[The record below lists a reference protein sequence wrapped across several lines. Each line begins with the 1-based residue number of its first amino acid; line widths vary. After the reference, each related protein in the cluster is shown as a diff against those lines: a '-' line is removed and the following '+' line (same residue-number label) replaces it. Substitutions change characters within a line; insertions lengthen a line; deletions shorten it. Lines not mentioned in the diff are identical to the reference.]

1 MLGWR
6 SAPFQGAACHD
17 RTRQALPTMSDNLPV
32 PASPS
37 GSGIPA
43 VFGPSDETIVRFQG
57 EIESLMT
64 PALRTLHELCEM
76 ADSEGVRL
84 NAATSILFFAG
95 MRPHKRRYAPAT
107 DEAAQAEGTGR
118 ELALLLERL
127 DRNHPGIMAE
137 VQEAA
142 RDEVA
147 RDQVVDAEVVED

>member
-1 MLGWR
+1 MEKMP
-6 SAPFQGAACHD
+6 AVPDPAQGG
-17 RTRQALPTMSDNLPV
+17 T
-32 PASPS
+32 
-37 GSGIPA
+37 PA
-43 VFGPSDETIVRFQG
+43 VFGPSDETIVRFQADM
-57 EIESLMT
+57 EKLLT

-127 DRNHPGIMAE
+127 DRNRPGIMAD
-137 VQEAA
+137 VQDAA
-142 RDEVA
+142 REELA
-147 RDQVVDAEVVED
+147 REQVVDAEVVED